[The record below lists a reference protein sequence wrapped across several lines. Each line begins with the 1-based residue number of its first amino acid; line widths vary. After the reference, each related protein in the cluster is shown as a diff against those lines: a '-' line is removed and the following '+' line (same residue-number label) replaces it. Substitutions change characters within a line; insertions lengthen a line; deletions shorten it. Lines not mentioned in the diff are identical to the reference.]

1 MAGAK
6 LEKTRWPGIY
16 RRGTRW
22 VYAWTD
28 ATGNARRGTADT
40 REEASRLK
48 AEEEQRAIRRDIE
61 RYWLPP
67 LGRRPLADI
76 TTPALGRVIGDLAAR
91 DGDSYLADRTL
102 RRLFAPMA
110 ALMATAVDEG
120 FIPHNPA
127 RDVTLPSGRDALRR
141 FDPDAD
147 EDTDDPSPGKAR
159 SLTGEQ
165 LGAFLL
171 VTDDRW
177 RLLFELLAATGLRI
191 SEAIA
196 LRWRDLRLDGDRAA
210 VRVRRARVKGHYG
223 PPKSRHGNREVPLP
237 FELVRAL
244 RERRSASEWHEDDD
258 LVFPSGAG
266 TPMLPENLHRRVLK
280 PTAEEAGVPWA
291 GFHSFRHTCASMLIN
306 DGRNIVQVSRWLG
319 HHSPSFTLDVYAH
332 LMDDGVGEPLEVSG
346 VTSGSRSALR
356 PTSDAM
362 EPASGNSPF
371 AAAFQSGRNPPNS
384 GRGIIIRVSGV
395 RVPPRASSRLQRTAR
410 PARAERTSRKH
421 CQDHRSTGATVRGM
435 ARDLTQRELRNDS
448 GEIMRALDAG
458 ETFRVTRNGVPVG
471 ELTPMRRRQFVA
483 RDTALAAFV
492 TAAAID
498 PDQFRADVDG
508 PLEQD
513 PTPRG

>member
-223 PPKSRHGNREVPLP
+223 PRAGTATAKCLSPSSSCALSASGAARPSGMRTTTSSSRLEPGRRCCPRTPAPPGAQANR
-237 FELVRAL
+237 RGG
-244 RERRSASEWHEDDD
+244 RRSVGRIPLVPAHVRVDADQRWSE
-258 LVFPSGAG
+258 
-266 TPMLPENLHRRVLK
+266 HR
-280 PTAEEAGVPWA
+280 AGVP
-291 GFHSFRHTCASMLIN
+291 L
-306 DGRNIVQVSRWLG
+306 
-319 HHSPSFTLDVYAH
+319 
-332 LMDDGVGEPLEVSG
+332 
-346 VTSGSRSALR
+346 
-356 PTSDAM
+356 
-362 EPASGNSPF
+362 
-371 AAAFQSGRNPPNS
+371 
-384 GRGIIIRVSGV
+384 
-395 RVPPRASSRLQRTAR
+395 
-410 PARAERTSRKH
+410 ARAPLPQLHARR
-421 CQDHRSTGATVRGM
+421 VRAPHG
-435 ARDLTQRELRNDS
+435 
-448 GEIMRALDAG
+448 
-458 ETFRVTRNGVPVG
+458 
-471 ELTPMRRRQFVA
+471 
-483 RDTALAAFV
+483 
-492 TAAAID
+492 
-498 PDQFRADVDG
+498 
-508 PLEQD
+508 
-513 PTPRG
+513 

>member
-177 RLLFELLAATGLRI
+177 RRC
-191 SEAIA
+191 S
-196 LRWRDLRLDGDRAA
+196 
-210 VRVRRARVKGHYG
+210 
-223 PPKSRHGNREVPLP
+223 SCSPLP
-237 FELVRAL
+237 ACGSARRSRCGGGIFGSTATVPPSAFAEPVSRVTTDRELARQP
-244 RERRSASEWHEDDD
+244 RSASP
-258 LVFPSGAG
+258 LRA
-266 TPMLPENLHRRVLK
+266 RAR
-280 PTAEEAGVPWA
+280 
-291 GFHSFRHTCASMLIN
+291 
-306 DGRNIVQVSRWLG
+306 
-319 HHSPSFTLDVYAH
+319 SP
-332 LMDDGVGEPLEVSG
+332 
-346 VTSGSRSALR
+346 R
-356 PTSDAM
+356 
-362 EPASGNSPF
+362 
-371 AAAFQSGRNPPNS
+371 AAQR
-384 GRGIIIRVSGV
+384 V
-395 RVPPRASSRLQRTAR
+395 RVA
-410 PARAERTSRKH
+410 
-421 CQDHRSTGATVRGM
+421 
-435 ARDLTQRELRNDS
+435 
-448 GEIMRALDAG
+448 
-458 ETFRVTRNGVPVG
+458 
-471 ELTPMRRRQFVA
+471 
-483 RDTALAAFV
+483 
-492 TAAAID
+492 
-498 PDQFRADVDG
+498 
-508 PLEQD
+508 
-513 PTPRG
+513 

>member
-16 RRGTRW
+16 RRGKRW

-28 ATGNARRGTADT
+28 ATGNARRGTADS
-40 REEASRLK
+40 REDASRLK
-48 AEEEQRAIRRDIE
+48 AEEEQRAKLGDAPATTSRRLTVGAYALDLFGAETDRHGTDHQVGRYQGRRGAIRDNTRDEYRRDIE

-67 LGRRPLADI
+67 LGRRALADI

-120 FIPHNPA
+120 LIPHNPA
-127 RDVTLPSGRDALRR
+127 RDATLPSGRDALRR

-165 LGAFLL
+165 LGAVLL
-171 VTDDRW
+171 GTDDRW

-210 VRVRRARVKGHYG
+210 VRVRRARVKGRYG
-223 PPKSRHGNREVPLP
+223 PPKSRHGNRDVPLP

-258 LVFPSGAG
+258 LVFPSQAG

-280 PTAEEAGVPWA
+280 PTAEEAGVGWA

-332 LMDDGVGEPLEVSG
+332 LMDDGVGEPIDLSG

-362 EPASGNSPF
+362 EP
-371 AAAFQSGRNPPNS
+371 
-384 GRGIIIRVSGV
+384 
-395 RVPPRASSRLQRTAR
+395 
-410 PARAERTSRKH
+410 
-421 CQDHRSTGATVRGM
+421 
-435 ARDLTQRELRNDS
+435 DS
-448 GEIMRALDAG
+448 GK
-458 ETFRVTRNGVPVG
+458 
-471 ELTPMRRRQFVA
+471 
-483 RDTALAAFV
+483 
-492 TAAAID
+492 
-498 PDQFRADVDG
+498 
-508 PLEQD
+508 
-513 PTPRG
+513 